1 MAGGGLDDDEGLIS
15 GINVTPL
22 VDITLVLMII
32 FLVTA
37 STIVK
42 QDTGMKVSVPTAATT
57 EGMPQGMVSLVLL
70 MDGRLM
76 FNGTA
81 MAGSEPELLKKQ
93 FVAQVSQLRKERL
106 ERAQTPTQLRDSRK
120 LNAFVSADRS
130 VSYESVARVVDWL
143 REEEITDIALDT
155 QPPPSHLE
163 IGPGQGESEMP

>member
-1 MAGGGLDDDEGLIS
+1 MAGSNLDNEDGLIS

-42 QDTGMKVSVPTAATT
+42 EETGMKVSVPTASTT
-57 EGMPQGMVSLVLL
+57 EGMPQGLVSVVLL
-70 MDGRLM
+70 KDGRLM
-76 FNGTA
+76 FNGKA
-81 MAGSEPELLKKQ
+81 LDGSKARQYGEFKAGVFE
-93 FVAQVSQLRKERL
+93 LRKARL
-106 ERAQTPTQLRDSRK
+106 ERAQNPTEVRDSKK

-130 VSYESVARVVDWL
+130 VAYEAVARVVDWL

-155 QPPPSHLE
+155 QPPLSHLNMA
-163 IGPGQGESEMP
+163 PGGAEKP